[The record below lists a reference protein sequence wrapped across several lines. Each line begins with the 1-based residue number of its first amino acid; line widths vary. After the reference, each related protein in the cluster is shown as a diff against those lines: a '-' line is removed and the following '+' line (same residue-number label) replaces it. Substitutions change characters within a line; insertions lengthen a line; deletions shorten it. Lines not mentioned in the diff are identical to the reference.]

1 MSKLN
6 RKEFRELL
14 TEWNSNFI
22 NERGPLRSQ
31 YKKELP
37 GSLCHLPEVEI
48 VELSN
53 FVTDLVNFSEKR
65 KDTGLGKMGAGRHVY
80 TRYNFSVPKDSNILS
95 EMLNFT
101 KNDKVKIFISSA
113 LNEVKSGNKD
123 PVVFFSDV
131 GVIPTGE
138 PHKDDQEA
146 GPYIAHDLEH
156 GIFTS
161 AVYDLEDKR
170 RDRGDYVDDDAR
182 RGAWNYDYD
191 KDHPVDRDHFYNRT
205 GNIAQEADHDIV
217 KLEKI
222 ANSED
227 IVGFKNYGP
236 ITKKDSNAIKIEVAF
251 KIFFEE
257 INFAKAI
264 GVGDIMPSVWAYCIS
279 RMENKHDLDEVKNSN
294 ISDEYKK
301 IICHILEN
309 SHDNCMRTLN
319 NFLQS
324 QNDRIVFI
332 NTWG

>member
-6 RKEFRELL
+6 RREFKELL
-14 TEWNSNFI
+14 TEWHQNFI

-37 GSLCHLPEVEI
+37 GSLCHLAEAEI

-53 FVTDLVNFSEKR
+53 FVSDLVNFSEKR
-65 KDTGLGKMGAGRHVY
+65 KKTGLGKMGSGRHVY
-80 TRYNFSVPKDSNILS
+80 TRYNFSVPKDSNILN

-131 GVIPTGE
+131 GNIAKRE

-156 GIFTS
+156 VIFTS
-161 AVYDLEDKR
+161 KIYDTENADNDLDEYRNEDER
-170 RDRGDYVDDDAR
+170 RDTWSYHKDYPVDKNHLYHRTINIA
-182 RGAWNYDYD
+182 AEVDYD
-191 KDHPVDRDHFYNRT
+191 
-205 GNIAQEADHDIV
+205 IE
-217 KLEKI
+217 KLNKI
-222 ANSED
+222 ANKED
-227 IVGFKNYGP
+227 IVGFEY
-236 ITKKDSNAIKIEVAF
+236 TDQEVNAIKIELAF
-251 KIFFEE
+251 KSFFNE
-257 INFAKAI
+257 INYARAI
-264 GVGDIMPSVWAYCIS
+264 GVGDIMPSVWAYCVS
-279 RMENKHDLDEVKNSN
+279 NMKDKRDLDEVNNAN
-294 ISDEYKK
+294 ISKEYKE
-301 IICHILEN
+301 IICYILEN
-309 SHDNCMRTLN
+309 SHDNCMITLN